1 MGQRKYQK
9 GNKIYLE
16 TYESGSTTYRNLM
29 GFSKNNS
36 KREDISDK
44 CIYQENK
51 KISNKQPNFIP
62 QGTRKRIKQA

>member
-9 GNKIYLE
+9 WNKKYLE

-29 GFSKNNS
+29 GYSKKNS

-44 CIYQENK
+44 CIYQEK
-51 KISNKQPNFIP
+51 KKLSNKQCNIIP
-62 QGTRKRIKQA
+62 QGTRKRTK